1 MKYNIINTMFN
12 NDELTKLILEILQ
25 TKLPP
30 QIFSAY
36 FVDSSISSNQNNELS
51 ITVKNLFAKENIERK
66 YIEILSSAYHQIT
79 NSHPNKIHIKINNQ
93 FISKQNRYA
102 NNNKPNKIQA
112 DSALHKYKNTQKSN
126 VNTTNYES
134 NLNPKY
140 TFESF
145 IVGSNNQLAHAAAI
159 AISENPGHSYN
170 PFFVYGDVG
179 LGKTHLIQ
187 SIGNKIIKNNPTSKV
202 LYTSTEAFLNDMISS
217 IKSQRN
223 NEFRKKYREVDVLIL
238 DDIQFISNR
247 TGLQEEFFNT
257 FNFLY
262 QAGKQ
267 IVIASDRPPS
277 EIEHLESRIRSRFE
291 GGLVADIKSPNF
303 ETRVAILRQKVEER
317 NFNISDKILEL
328 IAMNIETNIRELE
341 GALLKVILLKTTNPQ
356 ITDDEI
362 KIALGFNN
370 KSLSKKNKL
379 PTPNEIIE
387 QVSSFLNVSI
397 KDIKSPKRNSEIG
410 YARHLCMYLLKDL
423 LNLPLT
429 KIAKQMGR
437 RDHTTVIHA
446 IKKISDL
453 INKEDPTTLQI
464 MNEIKKSLFDR

>member
-1 MKYNIINTMFN
+1 MFN

-25 TKLPP
+25 TKLPN
-30 QIFSAY
+30 QIFSTY
-36 FVDSSISSNQNNELS
+36 FANSEMSSNSSHELT

-66 YIEILSSAYHQIT
+66 YIDTLSSVYYNIT
-79 NSHPNKIHIKINNQ
+79 KSYPSKISIKT
-93 FISKQNRYA
+93 
-102 NNNKPNKIQA
+102 NNKHNPKESLYRESTSTKKPSKLNLNSSKPT
-112 DSALHKYKNTQKSN
+112 HQKDIN
-126 VNTTNYES
+126 YIYES

-140 TFESF
+140 TFETF
-145 IVGSNNQLAHAAAI
+145 IVGTNNQLAHAAAV

-187 SIGNKIIKNNPTSKV
+187 SIGNKIIRNNPTSKV
-202 LYTSTEAFLNDMISS
+202 LYTSTESFLNDMITS
-217 IKSQRN
+217 IKSQKN
-223 NEFRKKYREVDVLIL
+223 VEFRKKYREVDVLIL

-303 ETRVAILRQKVEER
+303 ETRVAILRQKVEEK
-317 NFNISDKILEL
+317 NFYIPDKILEL

-356 ITDDEI
+356 ITDEEI

-370 KSLSKKNKL
+370 KSLSKKNRL

-387 QVSSFLNVSI
+387 NISTFLNVSV
-397 KDIKSPKRNSEIG
+397 KDLKSPKRTTEIG
-410 YARHLCMYLLKDL
+410 YARHLCMYLLKDI
-423 LNLPLT
+423 LNLPLA

-437 RDHTTVIHA
+437 KDHTTVIHA
-446 IKKISDL
+446 IKKISEL
-453 INKEDPTTLQI
+453 IEKQDPTTLQI
-464 MNEIKKSLFDR
+464 INEIKKSIFDK

>member
-1 MKYNIINTMFN
+1 MFN

-36 FVDSSISSNQNNELS
+36 FVDSLISSSQNKELT
-51 ITVKNLFAKENIERK
+51 ITVKNLFVKENIERK
-66 YIEILSSAYHQIT
+66 YIKTLSSAYYQIT
-79 NSHPNKIHIKINNQ
+79 NSYPSRINIKT
-93 FISKQNRYA
+93 
-102 NNNKPNKIQA
+102 NNKFTPKQSRYLENKLSKTQT
-112 DSALHKYKNTQKSN
+112 DSGLHKYKNTQRSN
-126 VNTTNYES
+126 INTTKYES

-159 AISENPGHSYN
+159 AISENPGQNYN
-170 PFFVYGDVG
+170 PFFIYGEVG

-187 SIGNKIIKNNPTSKV
+187 SIGNRIIKNYLTVKV

-217 IKSQRN
+217 IKSQKN
-223 NEFRKKYREVDVLIL
+223 LEFRKKYREVDVLIL

-317 NFNISDKILEL
+317 NFNISDNILEL
-328 IAMNIETNIRELE
+328 IAMNIQTNIRELE
-341 GALLKVILLKTTNPQ
+341 GALLKIILLKTTNPQ
-356 ITDDEI
+356 ITDEEI

-370 KSLSKKNKL
+370 KSLPKKNKL

-464 MNEIKKSLFDR
+464 ISEIKKSIFDK